1 MATPPSSSGASPST
15 PEPAAKPPG
24 ATRVQVH
31 LPAGLEPIYS
41 NFALITNSPSE
52 IVVDFA
58 QIMPQVAQ
66 ARVRARVVMTPLNA
80 KLVLKAL
87 TDHLA
92 RYEAHFGEIV
102 IPAGGSL
109 AEQLFRPPPG
119 EPPSDRASS
128 SPPSPEGHPE
138 GEGEA

>member
-1 MATPPSSSGASPST
+1 MANPPSSSGVGPSA
-15 PEPAAKPPG
+15 PEPASKPPAG
-24 ATRVQVH
+24 PRVQVH

-58 QIMPQVAQ
+58 QIMPQVTQ
-66 ARVRARVVMTPLNA
+66 ARIRARVVMTPLNA
-80 KLVLKAL
+80 KLVLRAL

-92 RYEAHFGEIV
+92 RFEAHFGEIV

-119 EPPSDRASS
+119 ETPPDHAASG
-128 SPPSPEGHPE
+128 PPAPEGRPE
-138 GEGEA
+138 GEA

>member
-15 PEPAAKPPG
+15 PEPVAKPPG
-24 ATRVQVH
+24 ATRVQIH

-102 IPAGGSL
+102 VPAGGSL

-128 SPPSPEGHPE
+128 GPPTPEGNPE

>member
-1 MATPPSSSGASPST
+1 MANPPPASAAASNA
-15 PEPAAKPPG
+15 PEPGAKPPG
-24 ATRVQVH
+24 AARIQVH
-31 LPAGLEPIYS
+31 VPTDLDPIYS

-66 ARVRARVVMTPLNA
+66 AKVRARVVMTPLNA
-80 KLVLKAL
+80 KLVLRAL

-92 RYEAHFGEIV
+92 RFEAHFGEIV
-102 IPAGGSL
+102 VPAGGSL

-119 EPPSDRASS
+119 EPPR
-128 SPPSPEGHPE
+128 E
-138 GEGEA
+138 GE

>member
-1 MATPPSSSGASPST
+1 MATPPSSSGESPNSH
-15 PEPAAKPPG
+15 EPPAKPAG
-24 ATRVQVH
+24 AARVQVH

-80 KLVLKAL
+80 KLVLRAL
-87 TDHLA
+87 TEHLA
-92 RYEAHFGEIV
+92 RYEAHFGEIAV
-102 IPAGGSL
+102 PASGRL

-119 EPPSDRASS
+119 EPPR
-128 SPPSPEGHPE
+128 E
-138 GEGEA
+138 GE

>member
-1 MATPPSSSGASPST
+1 MANVPTGNGASPSA
-15 PEPAAKPPG
+15 PEPSARTPG
-24 ATRVQVH
+24 ATRVQVN
-31 LPAGLEPIYS
+31 LPANLEPIYS

-66 ARVRARVVMTPLNA
+66 ARVRARIVMTPLNA
-80 KLVLKAL
+80 KLVLRAL

-92 RYEAHFGEIV
+92 RYEAHFGEIIV
-102 IPAGGSL
+102 PPGGSL

-119 EPPSDRASS
+119 EGAP
-128 SPPSPEGHPE
+128 
-138 GEGEA
+138 

>member
-1 MATPPSSSGASPST
+1 MATPPSSNGAIPSA
-15 PEPAAKPPG
+15 PESAAKSPG
-24 ATRVQVH
+24 APRVQIH

-80 KLVLKAL
+80 KLVMRAL

-92 RYEAHFGEIV
+92 RYEAHFGEIA

-109 AEQLFRPPPG
+109 AEQLFRPPPA
-119 EPPSDRASS
+119 EAPPDRASS
-128 SPPSPEGHPE
+128 GPPTPEGHPE
-138 GEGEA
+138 GEGGA

>member
-1 MATPPSSSGASPST
+1 MPGRRCAAPGHRQYGGIRASGLRWN
-15 PEPAAKPPG
+15 G
-24 ATRVQVH
+24 WLRVQVH

-58 QIMPQVAQ
+58 QIMPQVTQ
-66 ARVRARVVMTPLNA
+66 ARIRARVVMTPLNA

-92 RYEAHFGEIV
+92 RY
-102 IPAGGSL
+102 
-109 AEQLFRPPPG
+109 
-119 EPPSDRASS
+119 
-128 SPPSPEGHPE
+128 
-138 GEGEA
+138 